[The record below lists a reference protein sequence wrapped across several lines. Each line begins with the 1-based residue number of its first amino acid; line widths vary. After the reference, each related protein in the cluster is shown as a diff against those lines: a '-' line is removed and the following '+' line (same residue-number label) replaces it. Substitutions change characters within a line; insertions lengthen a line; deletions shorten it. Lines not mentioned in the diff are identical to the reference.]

1 MRIDLA
7 EHSDLVRGTA
17 EMEETS
23 EGVRCSRFPGDM
35 IETFQAEE
43 EPFAEASLTT
53 SGIRIA
59 LVTDSNF
66 IRLRF
71 ARGRI
76 FCENGAAVD
85 ILVDRA
91 ECHSFRS
98 DEDAEDF
105 IVFLELDQVDGDEGH
120 EIEIYFP
127 FLSEVLIRDFE
138 LSDGS
143 LFRPSY
149 AGDDRIL
156 FLGDAVTQGA
166 GASSPFRTFPALV
179 SAELRT
185 DFLNWGMEGS
195 LCSARLAGLALS
207 QEWQTAVL
215 AYGIHD
221 YCSNVTLDTFADE
234 LESALRHLTDRV
246 GARIY
251 AATMWNLPEYEN
263 TPNEL
268 GLLPEDY
275 RRTAIQIIHQFPDV
289 ILLDG
294 SSACGRSKKAF
305 AEERTR
311 PSDRGMASIAET
323 MLRKLSAGA

>member
-7 EHSDLVRGTA
+7 EHSDLVRGTV

-23 EGVRCSRFPGDM
+23 EGVRCSRFPGD
-35 IETFQAEE
+35 ITETFLAEE
-43 EPFAEASLTT
+43 QPFAEAAFAT

-59 LVTDSNF
+59 LVTDSNQ

-71 ARGRI
+71 ARGRT
-76 FCENGAAVD
+76 FSENGASVD

-105 IVFLELDQVDGDEGH
+105 IVNLDLDPVEGDEGH
-120 EIEIYFP
+120 EVEIYFP
-127 FLSEVLIRDFE
+127 YLSEVLIRDFE

-156 FLGDAVTQGA
+156 YLGDAVTQGV

-179 SAELRT
+179 SAELRM
-185 DFLNWGMEGS
+185 DFINWGLEGS
-195 LCSARLAGLALS
+195 TCSARLAGLALS
-207 QEWQTAVL
+207 QEWQTAIL

-221 YCSNVTLDTFADE
+221 YCTSVPLDTFADE
-234 LESALRHLTDRV
+234 V
-246 GARIY
+246 G
-251 AATMWNLPEYEN
+251 
-263 TPNEL
+263 
-268 GLLPEDY
+268 
-275 RRTAIQIIHQFPDV
+275 
-289 ILLDG
+289 
-294 SSACGRSKKAF
+294 S
-305 AEERTR
+305 
-311 PSDRGMASIAET
+311 
-323 MLRKLSAGA
+323 

>member
-7 EHSDLVRGTA
+7 EHSDLVRGTV

-35 IETFQAEE
+35 IETFQADGA
-43 EPFAEASLTT
+43 PYAESALST

-59 LVTDSNF
+59 LVTDSNL

-71 ARGRI
+71 ARGRT
-76 FCENGAAVD
+76 FSENGASVD

-105 IVFLELDQVDGDEGH
+105 IVNLELDAVEGDEGH
-120 EIEIYFP
+120 EVEIYFP
-127 FLSEVLIRDFE
+127 YLSEVLIRDFE

-156 FLGDAVTQGA
+156 FLGDAVTQGV
-166 GASSPFRTFPALV
+166 GASSPFRTFPALI

-185 DFLNWGMEGS
+185 DFLNWGLDGS
-195 LCSARLAGLALS
+195 NCSAKLASLALS
-207 QEWQTAVL
+207 QEWQTAIL
-215 AYGIHD
+215 SYGLHD
-221 YCSNVTLDTFADE
+221 YCNSVPLDTFADE
-234 LESALRHLTDRV
+234 LENTLRHLSDRGGV
-246 GARIY
+246 RLFVT
-251 AATMWNLPEYEN
+251 TMWNLPEYEN

-275 RRTAIQIIHQFPDV
+275 RRTAIQITRQFPEAA
-289 ILLDG
+289 LLDG
-294 SSACGRSKKAF
+294 STACGKSKKAF
-305 AEERTR
+305 TDDRTL
-311 PSDRGMASIAET
+311 PSDRGMACIAEN
-323 MLRKLSAGA
+323 MLRKLSAGI

>member
-35 IETFQAEE
+35 IEIFQAEE
-43 EPFAEASLTT
+43 SPFAEPALAT
-53 SGIRIA
+53 SGVRIA
-59 LVTDSNF
+59 LVTDSTL

-71 ARGRI
+71 ARGRT
-76 FCENGAAVD
+76 FSENGASVD

-105 IVFLELDQVDGDEGH
+105 IVNLDLDPVEGDEGH
-120 EIEIYFP
+120 EVEIYFP
-127 FLSEVLIRDFE
+127 YLSEVLIRDFE

-156 FLGDAVTQGA
+156 YLGDAVTQGV
-166 GASSPFRTFPALV
+166 GATSPFRTFPALV
-179 SAELRT
+179 SAELRM
-185 DFLNWGMEGS
+185 DFINWGMEGS
-195 LCSARLAGLALS
+195 TCSARLAGLAMSL
-207 QEWQTAVL
+207 EWQTAIL

-221 YCSNVTLDTFADE
+221 YCTAVPLDTFADE
-234 LESALRHLTDRV
+234 LESALRHLSDRGGV
-246 GARIY
+246 RLFV
-251 AATMWNLPEYEN
+251 ATMWNLPEYEN
-263 TPNEL
+263 TPNDL
-268 GLLPEDY
+268 GLMPEDY
-275 RRTAIQIIHQFPDV
+275 RRTAIQIARQFPEV
-289 ILLDG
+289 TVLDG
-294 SSACGRSKKAF
+294 SAACGKSKKAF
-305 AEERTR
+305 TEDKTL
-311 PSDRGMASIAET
+311 PSDRGMTSIAET
-323 MLRKLSAGA
+323 VLRKLSAGA